1 MNTIS
6 YHLYQFAVATPDNV
20 PKVPITNTTVGNV
33 VGGVLMLAA
42 VVCVV
47 FIIIGA
53 INYTLSLGDA
63 SKIKK
68 AKDSIMYSVVGLVVV
83 GLAFFIV
90 QFVIGIF

>member
-6 YHLYQFAVATPDNV
+6 HHLHQLAIATPENI
-20 PKVPITNTTVGNV
+20 PKVPVTNDTVGNV

-53 INYTLSLGDA
+53 ISYILSIGDA
-63 SKIKK
+63 AKIKK
-68 AKDSIMYSVVGLVVV
+68 AKDSIMYSVVGLVIV

>member
-6 YHLYQFAVATPDNV
+6 HHLHQLAIAAPDNV
-20 PKVPITNTTVGNV
+20 PKVHINDTTIGNV

-53 INYTLSLGDA
+53 ISYILSIGDA
-63 SKIKK
+63 AKIKK
-68 AKDSIMYSVVGLVVV
+68 AKDSIMYAVVGLVVV